1 MAYTVSFIQ
10 DEKDVDPSPVPK
22 RQKRS
27 KKQDRPSDMDNS
39 TVEKAAEPE
48 PVVDKSEKV

>member
-1 MAYTVSFIQ
+1 MCVQ
-10 DEKDVDPSPVPK
+10 DEPDVDPSPVPK

-27 KKQDRPSDMDNS
+27 KRQDRSNDNDTS
-39 TVEKAAEPE
+39 TVEKAVESE